1 MTAFDLLTL
10 ALGLSLFLFGMT
22 LMGDTLKKSAGG
34 RLKIILGRLTD
45 SKLKGFALGIVITAI
60 IQSSSAT
67 TVMVVGFVNA
77 GTMTLTQAVTVIMG
91 ANVGTTVT
99 SWLMAFS
106 SIDGAST
113 VNSVMQLFKPSTFTP
128 VIAFVGLLFYMGGKN
143 DKKKSIGLILLG
155 FSVLMIGMDTM
166 SESVSSL
173 SDNPNFR
180 SILMRFEN
188 PILGVLA
195 GAVLTAIMQS
205 SSASIGILQ
214 SFTSTGAITL
224 GNAVPIIM
232 GQNIGTCVT
241 ALISATGASKNAR
254 RTAAVHLLF
263 NVFGSVSCLI
273 IFYTVKNV
281 MGAEL
286 LNGNIDMWGIAV
298 VHTLFNLITVL
309 VLLPLSS
316 QVERLAVKLVRE
328 SREGDVGSMFDERLT
343 ATPSV
348 ALEQSRKGV
357 IDMADSSVKALNIA
371 CSIIGDYNEKYAQSV
386 RSYENKTDEYED
398 MIGTYLVRTSEKS
411 ILDSEKKEASK
422 LLRVI
427 GDLERIADH
436 AVNIVESS
444 QEIRDKKMV
453 FSDVGNR
460 ELSVLITAVS
470 EITQITYNI
479 IANEDYDL
487 ALRVEPL
494 EQVIDG
500 LRDTIKKNHI
510 ARLQNNQCSIEHGFV
525 LSDILHDLERVA
537 DHCSNIAGCY
547 IETSIYNSFELHKY
561 LGKYRKETQGFDKIF
576 EEFAQKYK
584 LE

>member
-357 IDMADSSVKALNIA
+357 IDMADSSVKALNTA

>member
-328 SREGDVGSMFDERLT
+328 SRESDVGSMFDERLT

-357 IDMADSSVKALNIA
+357 IDMADSSVKALNTA

-386 RSYENKTDEYED
+386 RAYENMTDEYED